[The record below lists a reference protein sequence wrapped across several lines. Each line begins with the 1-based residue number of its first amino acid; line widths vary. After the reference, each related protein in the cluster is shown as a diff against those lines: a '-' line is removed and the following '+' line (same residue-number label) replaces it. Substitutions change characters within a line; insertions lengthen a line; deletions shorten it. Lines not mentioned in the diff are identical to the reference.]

1 VSTTAS
7 QAYVAIRA
15 QLEGNVAITIPLR
28 WQGENGDPL
37 PNPPSAFAFV
47 DFNNDGS
54 GRGPTAFGGGPSANL
69 YRNQA
74 RVDVYVF
81 VPNNAGLQA
90 ALDFAETIA
99 GRLRS
104 FRDGNVSCFSAD
116 VVPIGSASHIA
127 LPGFS
132 TGVAGDY
139 QCVVAETSFFFDQ
152 IG

>member
-1 VSTTAS
+1 MSTTAS

-28 WQGENGDPL
+28 WQGENGEPL

-54 GRGPTAFGGGPSANL
+54 GRGPVAFGGGVGANL
-69 YRNQA
+69 YRNEA
-74 RVDVYVF
+74 RIEAYVF

-90 ALDFAETIA
+90 ALDFGETIA
-99 GRLRS
+99 AQLRS
-104 FRDGNVSCFSAD
+104 FRNARISCFSAD
-116 VVPIGSASHIA
+116 VVPVGSASHIA
-127 LPGFS
+127 VAGFS

-139 QCVVAETSFFFDQ
+139 QCVVATARFHFDQ